1 MSDAANRSLGGETA
15 KGTIAKVAMAVV
27 GFAGT
32 VILARLFDPAVF
44 GGFYLLLSLVKLVD
58 RPIRGFGTATKKR
71 FSEAGSSRSEVIG
84 IQFLATSLWIAFAG
98 LGAVLLADWLR
109 SYTGLSDAPALFVG
123 LLAALGLYVSFEKVV
138 EARGLLGVAFTA
150 DAVRSYLTLP
160 LQIAFIF
167 LGFGAAGMAWG
178 LAAATFLSIPL
189 LFRYVDATP
198 AVPSR
203 ETAGSLLAYAQ
214 YSIPGVVIGKAY
226 DRFDVLLLGF
236 LAGQSAAGNYEVAAK
251 LTIPALIVAEVSGS
265 GLMARVSNL
274 HSEGRAV
281 GLDVRNT
288 LAFASVLAVPIFF
301 GAVALAEP
309 LVVTV
314 YGPAYAE
321 AGTLLVAIALYRL
334 VRTQNEPL
342 LQTLDG
348 LDKPN
353 VTMRLSV
360 AALGVNIA
368 FGVALTLAIGPVGV
382 ALSTV
387 LAECVRYVWAARV
400 VRRETSGVELLTRP
414 LLEQVATGLVMLLVV
429 VGLHRVVPVRSW
441 LHLGF
446 LVGVGAVTYAG
457 TLFAI
462 SSQLRYTVGTVLRGS
477 RIEHLVPNRLLAE

>member
-1 MSDAANRSLGGETA
+1 MGDAADRSLGGETA
-15 KGTIAKVAMAVV
+15 KGTAAKAAMAVV

-32 VILARLFDPAVF
+32 VVLARLFDPAVF

-58 RPIRGFGTATKKR
+58 RPVRGFGTAAKKR
-71 FSEAGSSRSEVIG
+71 FSEVGSRRSEVLG
-84 IQFLATSLWIAFAG
+84 GQFLVTGLWVAFAG
-98 LGAVLLADWLR
+98 LGALLLGDWLR
-109 SYTGLSDAPALFVG
+109 SYTGLRDAPVLFVV
-123 LLAALGLYVSFEKVV
+123 LLAALGLYVSFERAV
-138 EARGLLGVAFTA
+138 EARGLLGVSFTA

-160 LQIAFIF
+160 LQVGFIF

-189 LFRYVDATP
+189 LVRYVDAKP

-203 ETAGSLLAYAQ
+203 ETVESLLTYAR

-236 LAGQSAAGNYEVAAK
+236 LVGQSAAGNYEVAAK
-251 LTIPALIVAEVSGS
+251 LTIPALIVAEVAGS
-265 GLMARVSNL
+265 GLMARASNL

-281 GLDVRNT
+281 GLDVTNT
-288 LAFASVLAVPIFF
+288 LAFASILAVPIFF

-348 LDKPN
+348 LDRPD

-360 AALGVNIA
+360 AALAVNIA
-368 FGVALTLAIGPVGV
+368 FGVALTLAVGPVGV

-387 LAECVRYVWAARV
+387 LAECVRYGWAARV
-400 VRRETSGVELLTRP
+400 VRRETAGVELLTRP
-414 LLEQVATGLVMLLVV
+414 FLEQVATGLVMFLVV
-429 VGLHRVVPVRSW
+429 AGLHRVVPVRSW
-441 LHLGF
+441 LHLGL
-446 LVGVGAVTYAG
+446 LVGVGAVTYGA

-477 RIEHLVPNRLLAE
+477 RIEHLVPSRLLTE